1 MHLKI
6 PSVFLPDLLRWWFKC
21 AAFFVNPSKR
31 IFYCLVY
38 WDFPHKLSIHWFNKI
53 NLISKYFLKVQKVRN
68 SSEYIDTIPL
78 AMNISLL
85 SSVVQCNATHFGPGF
100 ILTFG
105 PSSTMTSFKRSVLR
119 FPNEQVFKNEYMFF
133 QNLAYKIA
141 CVEFA

>member
-6 PSVFLPDLLRWWFKC
+6 PSVFLPDLLRRRFKC
-21 AAFFVNPSKR
+21 AAFFCKSVKKNFLSR
-31 IFYCLVY
+31 TVYC
-38 WDFPHKLSIHWFNKI
+38 DFHHKLSIHWFNKI
-53 NLISKYFLKVQKVRN
+53 NLISKYFLKVQNVRN

-78 AMNISLL
+78 ANNEYQPTLF
-85 SSVVQCNATHFGPGF
+85 CNATHFGPGF

-119 FPNEQVFKNEYMFF
+119 FPNEQVFKNKYMFF

-141 CVEFA
+141 CVE